1 MSARTNFVVCIR
13 WAWVAWTA
21 SDRNL
26 LKWENNSSHS
36 SRGNISFYLFNQQY
50 GQRDCINNFQISAP
64 RHQRNNNKWISSS
77 LMTWCNIIP
86 MILVSICAV
95 VSLIMLESEVS
106 KQKMILRDQKS
117 THREV
122 WPWSSL
128 PRCSELCTTS
138 PAARGGSCRWYS
150 LICFK

>member
-1 MSARTNFVVCIR
+1 MQTEHSSHLYHVSARTNFVVCIR

-26 LKWENNSSHS
+26 LNWTNNSSHS
-36 SRGNISFYLFNQQY
+36 SQGNISFYLLNQQY

-86 MILVSICAV
+86 MILVSISAV

-106 KQKMILRDQKS
+106 KQKMKLELDS
-117 THREV
+117 TLSQSRIEF
-122 WPWSSL
+122 WKWIFNF
-128 PRCSELCTTS
+128 
-138 PAARGGSCRWYS
+138 
-150 LICFK
+150 LIWI